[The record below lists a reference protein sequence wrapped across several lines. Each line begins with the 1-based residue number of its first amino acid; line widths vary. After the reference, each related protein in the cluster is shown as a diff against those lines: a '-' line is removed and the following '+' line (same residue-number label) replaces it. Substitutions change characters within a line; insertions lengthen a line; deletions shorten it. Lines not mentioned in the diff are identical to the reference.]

1 MIRPNGFSEFILR
14 ARTVLPVSSPPLADG
29 AVVIR
34 RGRILSVGPAG
45 DLVRGDSTVI
55 DLGDVVLLPGLVN
68 AHCHLDYTSMA
79 GQIAAPRTFTDWI
92 KLITAG
98 KSGWL
103 YSDFAASWL
112 AGAKML
118 LQNGTTTV
126 ADVEMSPDLL
136 PEVWDATPLRVLSC
150 LEMTGV
156 LRRRPPVE
164 LLQEAAEKIA
174 SLPAGRSWAGLSP
187 HAPYSTAPDLLR
199 GSAALARERG
209 WLMVTHLAES
219 VDEFAMFTRREG
231 PLYDWLS
238 RNGRDMADCGL
249 GTPVEHYERAG
260 ALHPGV
266 LAVHANCL
274 GPIDAALLG
283 ARSVSVAHCPRTH
296 AYFSRPPFPLAELRA
311 AGVNVCLGT
320 DSLASVYQPRRQVLE
335 LDLLAEMR
343 QFREAF
349 PGETATDILRMATV
363 NGARALGLAGRAGEL
378 SSGAWADVVAIPY
391 RGEPIDAAEAVL
403 EHRGPVTASL
413 IAGEWAFPQ

>member
-14 ARTVLPVSSPPLADG
+14 ARTVFPVSAPPLADG

-34 RGRILSVGPAG
+34 QGRILSVGPAG

-249 GTPVEHYERAG
+249 GTPVEHYERVG
-260 ALHPGV
+260 ALHQTVAQRLIVQQAQHLRRKIGGSIADQQFP
-266 LAVHANCL
+266 
-274 GPIDAALLG
+274 PIDYG
-283 ARSVSVAHCPRTH
+283 
-296 AYFSRPPFPLAELRA
+296 E
-311 AGVNVCLGT
+311 
-320 DSLASVYQPRRQVLE
+320 SL
-335 LDLLAEMR
+335 
-343 QFREAF
+343 
-349 PGETATDILRMATV
+349 TA
-363 NGARALGLAGRAGEL
+363 
-378 SSGAWADVVAIPY
+378 
-391 RGEPIDAAEAVL
+391 
-403 EHRGPVTASL
+403 
-413 IAGEWAFPQ
+413 Q